1 MDEIKNK
8 IDELRQKLNEHNY
21 NYYVCNSPTISDR
34 DFDMMMDELQKL
46 EEKYPEFN
54 DPNSP
59 TQRVGNDIN
68 KSFSQVEH
76 KYPMLSL
83 GNTYTKE
90 EVEAFYE
97 RVKSGLNDNFKIV
110 GELKYDGTS
119 ISLTYIDGKLVRAV
133 TRGDGVRG
141 DDVTENVKTIR
152 SIPLQLRGSNYPKE
166 FEIRGEILMP
176 WTVFEALNEE
186 RERQEEPLFA
196 NPRNAAD
203 VTLKSQNSAVV
214 ASRNLDAY
222 LYYILGDGLPS
233 DSHYENLQIAR
244 SWGFKISDAMKVCDT
259 LDDMMS
265 FIDYWDINRKNLP
278 VATDGIVFKVSSL
291 LQHD

>member
-110 GELKYDGTS
+110 GELKSDGTS
-119 ISLTYIDGKLVRAV
+119 ISLTYVDGKLVRAV

-166 FEIRGEILMP
+166 FEIGG
-176 WTVFEALNEE
+176 
-186 RERQEEPLFA
+186 
-196 NPRNAAD
+196 
-203 VTLKSQNSAVV
+203 KS
-214 ASRNLDAY
+214 LCLG
-222 LYYILGDGLPS
+222 LYS
-233 DSHYENLQIAR
+233 KH
-244 SWGFKISDAMKVCDT
+244 
-259 LDDMMS
+259 
-265 FIDYWDINRKNLP
+265 
-278 VATDGIVFKVSSL
+278 
-291 LQHD
+291 

>member
-196 NPRNAAD
+196 NPRNAAAG
-203 VTLKSQNSAVV
+203 TLKSQNSAVV

-278 VATDGIVFKVSSL
+278 DATDGIVFKVSSL
-291 LQHD
+291 LQ